1 MNRTPKGLADEGV
14 SVWLDDLSRHL
25 LRSGELARLVRSGT
39 VVGLTTNPTI
49 FHNALGQDAEYEAE
63 VQVLRDRGVSAL
75 DAVRTL
81 TTGDVREACDVL
93 RSVYQETGGR
103 DGRVSI
109 EVDPHWAHDTERTLE
124 EARQLWRLVD
134 RPNAM
139 IKIPATVEGL
149 PAITTCLA
157 EGISV
162 NVTLIFS
169 VRRYHQV
176 IDAFLAGLEQA
187 RAAGRPL
194 AEIGAVASFFISRV
208 DTEVDGR
215 LDALATP
222 AAAGLRGRAAIANA
236 RLAYLRYEDML
247 RDPRW
252 LELHAAGASPMRPLW
267 ASTGVKDPAYAD
279 TRYVT
284 ELVAPGTVNTMPAAT
299 LDAVIS
305 HGTVLG
311 DRIRPN
317 YDDAWEIFAQLG
329 ETGIDVDDLL
339 EQLEREGIAKF
350 QTSWQA
356 MIEDVERLLL
366 AGVRS

>member
-1 MNRTPKGLADEGV
+1 MNRTVKALADEGV

-25 LRSGELARLVRSGT
+25 LRSGELAQLVRSGT

-49 FHNALGQDAEYEAE
+49 FHNAIGRDAEYEE
-63 VQVLRDRGVSAL
+63 ELQVLRERGVSAL
-75 DAVRTL
+75 HAVRTL
-81 TTGDVREACDVL
+81 TTGDVRSACDVL
-93 RSVYQETGGR
+93 RPVHQGTGGR

-109 EVDPHWAHDTERTLE
+109 EVDPRWARDTERTIE
-124 EARQLWRLVD
+124 EARQLWRLVN

-176 IDAFLAGLEQA
+176 IDAFLEGLERA
-187 RAAGRPL
+187 HAAGHSL

-208 DTEVDGR
+208 DTEVDRR
-215 LDALATP
+215 LDALAKP
-222 AAAGLRGRAAIANA
+222 DAATLRGRAAIANA
-236 RLAYLRYEDML
+236 RLAYLRYENML
-247 RDPRW
+247 RDSRW
-252 LELHAAGASPMRPLW
+252 LKLRAAGASPLRPLW

-317 YDDAWEIFAQLG
+317 YDDAWEIVRQLG
-329 ETGIDVDDLL
+329 ETGLDFDDVL
-339 EQLEREGIAKF
+339 EQLEREGIEKF

-356 MIEDVERLLL
+356 MLEDVDRLLS
-366 AGVRS
+366 GVRS